1 MFSPQ
6 LKRNIIQ
13 AIDHLRNRKAR
24 PDLHRICNM
33 LKRRHHFSFSDSARC
48 IEYLLNMG
56 VVIKVEYK
64 GSISYRD
71 ASKWK
76 KGHVAG
82 QIINSDVLVAKLQA
96 AIDAVIA
103 EQQAPPADGEERD
116 GRGQTPDE
124 NGAGEPCATIQQIE
138 DWFTKQPGD
147 AGCRLTGDALM
158 EVLTRE
164 LETESLVRVSRVHAQ
179 SGYAVGRRVHP
190 SPPPRSE
197 SHPSPAKSP
206 SKKEAKLQMPASL
219 TQETREIPVDPDD
232 ETRRGRPPSKRKRIK
247 KNHGDD
253 FEVLPIRK
261 SRKLTPSECSYDAA
275 AETGNKERLVEEP
288 SPEEFEFVAR
298 FRKCCEEHLMETPSR
313 HEGQEHELLTCTA
326 CHMKAHPWCINF
338 TAELLENIDRST
350 WCCAS
355 CKHCSICNTLLR
367 TATPV
372 TCSSCDKAY
381 HRACHKPI
389 LRKRPKGNWKCMAC
403 QSYPAEE
410 DTAETAKV
418 NENSQ
423 DSIPPVIKTENETS
437 FPPTPCDSPSPD
449 NGIKISPEM
458 PVLEPMD
465 ERQARREDRRS
476 AVSRFDGQS
485 FPDVTQWSVEKIS
498 EFVSTAGF
506 PDQAE
511 ALKEE
516 EIDGEALMDLKRVDV
531 LTRFSFKLGPALKLY
546 RLILNMQTN
555 GNASDFI

>member
-1 MFSPQ
+1 MFSQQ

-33 LKRRHHFSFSDSARC
+33 LKRRHHFSFADTARC

-56 VVIKVEYK
+56 IVIKVEYK

-82 QIINSDVLVAKLQA
+82 QIINTDVLVAKLQA
-96 AIDAVIA
+96 AIDAVIG
-103 EQQAPPADGEERD
+103 QQSAPADGSEGSASG
-116 GRGQTPDE
+116 GRSGPSTE
-124 NGAGEPCATIQQIE
+124 TGAGELCATAEQIE
-138 DWFTKQPGD
+138 VWLTKQPGD
-147 AGCRLTGDALM
+147 MGCRLTGDALL

-164 LETESLVRVSRVHAQ
+164 LETETLVRITRIHAP
-179 SGYAVGRRVHP
+179 SGYAVGRRVIP
-190 SPPPRSE
+190 SQPPRQKC
-197 SHPSPAKSP
+197 PTPAKSP
-206 SKKEAKLQMPASL
+206 VKKEVKPNTPVLQSK
-219 TQETREIPVDPDD
+219 EID
-232 ETRRGRPPSKRKRIK
+232 ETSQDVDMDTKRGRPPSKRKRIQ

-261 SRKLTPSECSYDAA
+261 SRKLTPSECSYDAGDTGKEKDA
-275 AETGNKERLVEEP
+275 AEETPHEP
-288 SPEEFEFVAR
+288 FDFATR
-298 FRKCCEEHLMETPSR
+298 FRKCCEEHLTETPSH
-313 HEGQEHELLTCTA
+313 HEGQEDELLMCA
-326 CHMKAHPWCINF
+326 SCNMRAHPSCINYS
-338 TAELLENIDRST
+338 TQLLENIDRT
-350 WCCAS
+350 NWCCLS
-355 CKHCSICNTLLR
+355 CKQCEVCKTLLR

-372 TCSSCDKAY
+372 TCSLCDKAY
-381 HRACHKPI
+381 HRACHKPL
-389 LRKRPKGNWKCMAC
+389 LRKRPKGPWACMAC
-403 QSYPAEE
+403 TGDTGAEE
-410 DTAETAKV
+410 HAVRHD
-418 NENSQ
+418 ENSQ
-423 DSIPPVIKTENETS
+423 DSIPLAFKTENHDTS

-449 NGIKISPEM
+449 IVVKMSPEM
-458 PVLEPMD
+458 PVLEPMVQ
-465 ERQARREDRRS
+465 RAVRREEKRS
-476 AVSRFDGQS
+476 PVSRFDGQP
-485 FPDVTQWSVEKIS
+485 FPDVTQWSVQRIRD
-498 EFVSTAGF
+498 FVAMAGF